1 MANKKYRGVSR
12 DKQGRIYYQT
22 EFKANNI
29 TGKRQRKKS
38 YKDQFGN
45 PFRSEKQAY
54 DELCRVRV
62 EFQMKDNND
71 GYYLSFSQ
79 YMEEVYLPYY
89 KQTVQAV
96 TYRTALTHH
105 KMFVEIFGSKRLSE
119 IDVRECEKFRI
130 YLIEKYSPNYAK
142 GVWIRFKHC
151 IGYAERL
158 GYIDEFPCKSLDNPK
173 GKRPDTK
180 FWTLEDL
187 KKVVATF
194 DLRDY
199 EERHRFTAIWLYF
212 FTGLRVSE
220 GLSLIWSDIDFDKK
234 LLHVQS
240 TLEYEGNGVFT
251 RKNQTKTSAGIRWI
265 ELDDET
271 VNVLQ
276 KWRSIQVEND
286 DDSYVLARF
295 GKPLSKCTLSRILK
309 RQAKKAGVEVISG
322 KGLRHSHDS
331 FLINVL
337 GKDVLYVSQ
346 RSGRVDKAT
355 TLNTYAHIYESQK
368 ATGGKDIT
376 QALFKFGVSANPTKT
391 PLRFILDGVY
401 L

>member
-1 MANKKYRGVSR
+1 MAGKKYRGVSR

-22 EFKANNI
+22 EFKANAL

-45 PFRSEKQAY
+45 PFRTEKQAY

-62 EFQMKDNND
+62 EFQQSQNKNLDYMTFAGYMK
-71 GYYLSFSQ
+71 
-79 YMEEVYLPYY
+79 EIYLPYY
-89 KQTVQAV
+89 RKKVQAA
-96 TYRTALTHH
+96 TYRTALSHH
-105 KMFVEIFGSKRLSE
+105 KMFIDVFGQKKLSS
-119 IDVRECEKFRI
+119 ITVRECEQFRI
-130 YLIEKYSPNYAK
+130 HLVDKYSPNYAK
-142 GVWIRFKHC
+142 GVWIRFKQC
-151 IGYAERL
+151 LGYAERL
-158 GYIDEFPCKSLDNPK
+158 QLIDEFPCKLLDNPR
-173 GKRPDTK
+173 GSRPDTK
-180 FWTLEDL
+180 FWTLDDFR
-187 KKVVATF
+187 KVITTF
-194 DLRDY
+194 DLSDY

-220 GLSLIWSDIDFDKK
+220 GLSLIWSDIDFDRK

-240 TLEYEGNGVFT
+240 TLEYEGKGVYT
-251 RKNQTKTSAGIRWI
+251 RKNQTKTVAGVRWI

-271 VNVLQ
+271 VEVLRQ
-276 KWRSIQVEND
+276 WRSVQVENA

-295 GKPLSKCTLSRILK
+295 GKPLSKFLLSSILK
-309 RQAKKAGVEVISG
+309 RQADKAGVEVITG

-355 TLNTYAHIYESQK
+355 TLNTYSHLYDSHK
-368 ATGGKDIT
+368 ATGGREIT
-376 QALFKFGVSANPTKT
+376 QALYKFGVSSNPTKI
-391 PLRFILDGVY
+391 PPN
-401 L
+401 

>member
-1 MANKKYRGVSR
+1 MASKKYRGVSR

-276 KWRSIQVEND
+276 K
-286 DDSYVLARF
+286 
-295 GKPLSKCTLSRILK
+295 
-309 RQAKKAGVEVISG
+309 
-322 KGLRHSHDS
+322 
-331 FLINVL
+331 
-337 GKDVLYVSQ
+337 
-346 RSGRVDKAT
+346 
-355 TLNTYAHIYESQK
+355 
-368 ATGGKDIT
+368 
-376 QALFKFGVSANPTKT
+376 
-391 PLRFILDGVY
+391 
-401 L
+401 

>member
-1 MANKKYRGVSR
+1 M
-12 DKQGRIYYQT
+12 
-22 EFKANNI
+22 
-29 TGKRQRKKS
+29 
-38 YKDQFGN
+38 
-45 PFRSEKQAY
+45 
-54 DELCRVRV
+54 
-62 EFQMKDNND
+62 
-71 GYYLSFSQ
+71 
-79 YMEEVYLPYY
+79 
-89 KQTVQAV
+89 
-96 TYRTALTHH
+96 
-105 KMFVEIFGSKRLSE
+105 
-119 IDVRECEKFRI
+119 
-130 YLIEKYSPNYAK
+130 
-142 GVWIRFKHC
+142 
-151 IGYAERL
+151 
-158 GYIDEFPCKSLDNPK
+158 LDNPK
-173 GKRPDTK
+173 GSRPDTK
-180 FWTLEDL
+180 FWTLDDFR
-187 KKVVATF
+187 KVIATF
-194 DLRDY
+194 DLTDY
-199 EERHRFTAIWLYF
+199 EELHRFTAIWLYF

-220 GLSLIWSDIDFDKK
+220 GLSLIWSDIDFDRK

-251 RKNQTKTSAGIRWI
+251 RKNQTKTAAGNRWL

-271 VNVLQ
+271 VEVLQ
-276 KWRSIQVEND
+276 RWREVQVEND
-286 DDSYVLARF
+286 DNSYVLARF

-391 PLRFILDGVY
+391 PLS
-401 L
+401 